1 LQPDGSLSVAT
12 VSYGYDQI
20 DRLTSEKRTGSYA
33 YWYEYSYDGSGNRL
47 GMVERDGTG
56 NIVGQ
61 KSYSYDS
68 GNKLLQEVAN
78 GVTTVYQYDPN
89 GNTISKATGTSQV
102 RYYWDDEDKMV
113 RVEDSVV
120 MNFKVDG
127 LGFRRF
133 KEVVGQ
139 YQRWF
144 VYDLAASETPG
155 LVPLL
160 AEYDENGN
168 LVAKYHYDGGGLIA
182 MTRNNQSYWYGFEG
196 IGTVRQ
202 LMGSQG
208 QVVDAYA
215 YDAWGNEITNPQSQV
230 PNPFKYVGKHGYYL
244 DTESAL
250 MLLGVRYYASGIG
263 RFVSLDPIKHKM
275 NWYTYVTD
283 NPLSNIDPTGKNP
296 WGLIVCT
303 ASCGLTLLGP
313 IGGCIA
319 GGLVNPADVI
329 CCALEAIK
337 ESGTS
342 GVIGGV
348 ISVGCLACILWVL
361 LRGPIKKYPEIPVC
375 LIGALA
381 GGFTGAMSSGDCS
394 SVVCSAIAG
403 CVFGT
408 GGVVIK
414 GKPEIV
420 LEERAQLLLLPFV
433 HVLEHLFTLICM
445 VADILK
451 TFVNVYS
458 EDHGVFPVFETGA
471 LGTLFRLLGRE
482 V

>member
-1 LQPDGSLSVAT
+1 
-12 VSYGYDQI
+12 
-20 DRLTSEKRTGSYA
+20 
-33 YWYEYSYDGSGNRL
+33 
-47 GMVERDGTG
+47 
-56 NIVGQ
+56 
-61 KSYSYDS
+61 
-68 GNKLLQEVAN
+68 
-78 GVTTVYQYDPN
+78 
-89 GNTISKATGTSQV
+89 
-102 RYYWDDEDKMV
+102 
-113 RVEDSVV
+113 
-120 MNFKVDG
+120 
-127 LGFRRF
+127 
-133 KEVVGQ
+133 
-139 YQRWF
+139 
-144 VYDLAASETPG
+144 
-155 LVPLL
+155 
-160 AEYDENGN
+160 
-168 LVAKYHYDGGGLIA
+168 

-230 PNPFKYVGKHGYYL
+230 PNPFKYVGKHGYYW

-250 MLLGVRYYASGIG
+250 MLLGVRYYASGTG